1 MFSECSR
8 HGNLI
13 LTVLLYFQV
22 NTIAWN
28 ESGEYLLSGADD
40 CHLNIYR
47 PSNRQV
53 TYSLLVHLITLFC
66 RIGAC
71 GPAEIPVCHYKSYW
85 YHTVFLIGLGQIFPH
100 SKCALNPFNVIVA
113 SPSSYSLSIPVY
125 HADFF
130 KNLCQPFS
138 CLFFVLCKSTPL

>member
-8 HGNLI
+8 HRNLTS
-13 LTVLLYFQV
+13 TVLLYFQV

-47 PSNRQV
+47 PSKRQV
-53 TYSLLVHLITLFC
+53 TYSLLVHSFNYICVISAF
-66 RIGAC
+66 GS
-71 GPAEIPVCHYKSYW
+71 AEIPVFHYKSYW
-85 YHTVFLIGLGQIFPH
+85 YHTIFLIGLGQIFPH
-100 SKCALNPFNVIVA
+100 SKCALNPYNDIVA

-125 HADFF
+125 HVDFF

-138 CLFFVLCKSTPL
+138 CLF

>member
-1 MFSECSR
+1 M
-8 HGNLI
+8 

-53 TYSLLVHLITLFC
+53 TYSLLVHLIT
-66 RIGAC
+66 
-71 GPAEIPVCHYKSYW
+71 
-85 YHTVFLIGLGQIFPH
+85 
-100 SKCALNPFNVIVA
+100 
-113 SPSSYSLSIPVY
+113 
-125 HADFF
+125 
-130 KNLCQPFS
+130 
-138 CLFFVLCKSTPL
+138 FV

>member
-8 HGNLI
+8 HGNLM
-13 LTVLLYFQV
+13 LTVLLYLQV

-53 TYSLLVHLITLFC
+53 TYSLLVHLIRCLWPCRNSSMSLQELLVPHHVFNWSGSNFSTL
-66 RIGAC
+66 
-71 GPAEIPVCHYKSYW
+71 
-85 YHTVFLIGLGQIFPH
+85 
-100 SKCALNPFNVIVA
+100 
-113 SPSSYSLSIPVY
+113 
-125 HADFF
+125 
-130 KNLCQPFS
+130 
-138 CLFFVLCKSTPL
+138 